1 MDTYIQIP
9 LTSDSWQVMTLDLFL
24 DGEAFHA
31 QVEIRYLPAPD
42 KWFVSIWD
50 HATGELLVNMIPL
63 ICSRGGPNDLL
74 LPFRFLRG
82 GLGLGSLFCVRGTEE
97 PSTPDPAKDNLE
109 EFSIYW
115 GDTYD

>member
-50 HATGELLVNMIPL
+50 HATGKLLVNMIPL
-63 ICSRGGPNDLL
+63 ICSRDGPNDLL
-74 LPFRFLRG
+74 TPFRFLRD
-82 GLGLGSLFCVRGTEE
+82 GLGLGSLFCIRGTEK